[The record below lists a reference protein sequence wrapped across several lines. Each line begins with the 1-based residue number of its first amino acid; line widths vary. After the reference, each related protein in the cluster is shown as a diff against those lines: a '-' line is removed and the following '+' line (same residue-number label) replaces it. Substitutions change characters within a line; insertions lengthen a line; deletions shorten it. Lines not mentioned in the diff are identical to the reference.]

1 MADDK
6 PVTPPPPPPP
16 KVRLVKDNSGG
27 KGKSKK

>member
-6 PVTPPPPPPP
+6 SVTPPPPPPP

-27 KGKSKK
+27 KGKRKN